1 MAKTGGKTPVETN
14 KPAFTREVSFVNY
27 DLTAEDKVAFKA
39 WAHENAGMPMFELMM
54 NALEKGFN
62 LSCKWSDFEGCHT
75 AFLIATPKVKE
86 LNGWL
91 LSGRGSTPF
100 GAIAGCLF
108 RHFVLFDED
117 WPIREDM
124 KRARDDDF

>member
-1 MAKTGGKTPVETN
+1 MN
-14 KPAFTREVSFVNY
+14 KPGNGRDIQFVNY
-27 DLTAEDKVAFKA
+27 DLTTEDKARFKE
-39 WAHENAGMPMFELMM
+39 WAHENAGMPIFEMM
-54 NALEKGFN
+54 MHAIEAGFN

-75 AFLIATPKVKE
+75 AFLIATDKNKE
-86 LNGWL
+86 LKGWL

-100 GAIAGCLF
+100 SAIAGVLF
-108 RHFVLFDED
+108 RHFVLFEEN